1 MTSRA
6 SSPDLQAIKQV
17 ARWISNA
24 KRVLFI
30 TGAGI
35 SADSGLPT
43 YRGVGGLYNNEGTA
57 EGIPIEVALS
67 GEVFRRRPELTWKY
81 ILEIERACRGATPNR
96 GHEVIAALEERQ
108 GLEVWTLTQNV
119 DGLHHKAGSRNLIEI
134 HGSVVTL
141 ICTKCDWREQVTD
154 YAFIEANQDADALP
168 PTCNECGSVIRPD
181 IVLFNEQLP
190 EKASF
195 ELERQLERGFDLV
208 LSIGTTSAFPYIAW
222 PFLDA
227 SRSGKYTVEINP
239 GVTGVSQAA
248 LIRFPH
254 GAAETLGAL
263 HDELTK

>member
-1 MTSRA
+1 MTRRA

-17 ARWISNA
+17 ARWIKSA
-24 KRVLFI
+24 KRVLFV

-43 YRGVGGLYNNEGTA
+43 YRGVGGLYNNGGTV

-67 GEVFRRRPELTWKY
+67 GEVFRRSPAMTWKY
-81 ILEIERACRGATPNR
+81 ILEIERACRGAKPNR
-96 GHEVIAALEERQ
+96 GHEVIAAIEQRA

-119 DGLHHKAGSRNLIEI
+119 DGLHRKAGSKNLIEI
-134 HGSVVTL
+134 HGSVATL
-141 ICTKCDWREQVTD
+141 MCTRCSWNEQVDD
-154 YAFIEANQDADALP
+154 YASIEGSEDALP
-168 PTCNECGSVIRPD
+168 PTCKTCGGVVRPD

-190 EKASF
+190 EHASF
-195 ELERQLERGFDLV
+195 ELERQLDLGFDLV

-222 PFLDA
+222 PFMDA

-239 GVTGVSQAA
+239 SETDVSRAA

-254 GAAETLGAL
+254 GAAETLGAI
-263 HDELTK
+263 HDELVK